1 MMLQGS
7 LPKITHSFDDTI
19 QSYIPIG
26 SHVLHVNGLIGRTL
40 KFEFT
45 GQSHCKSCVGQ
56 FEGELFR
63 MGFCKRC
70 FFESPFAGDYIVSPE
85 KSTAHLGQ
93 ADRDLSVESEIQL
106 KPHTVYLADSGGVK
120 VGVTRG
126 ESPWH
131 RWMDQGASEG
141 LAIARTNNR
150 YEAGVIEVALKQHF
164 ADKTF
169 WKPMLSG
176 QRAPNSLKEAAQKAR
191 AHWPKEMDPFWL
203 EDGESR
209 VLNFDMPE
217 SLPQLTRFKLKAG
230 DVLEAKLIGV
240 RGQYLVFEDG
250 RCWSTRAQ
258 EGMIVNVSVS

>member
-1 MMLQGS
+1 MKLQGS
-7 LPKITHSFDDTI
+7 LPKISHSYAERI
-19 QSYIPIG
+19 QSYISLG
-26 SHVLHVNGLIGRTL
+26 GHVLHVNDLIGRTL
-40 KFEFT
+40 RIEFT
-45 GQSHCKSCVGQ
+45 GQSHCKSCDGQ

-93 ADRDLSVESEIQL
+93 ADRDLSVERDIQL
-106 KPHTVYLADSGGVK
+106 KPHTVYLADSGGIK

-126 ESPWH
+126 EEPWH

-141 LAIARTNNR
+141 LAIARTDNR
-150 YEAGVIEVALKQHF
+150 YEAGVIEVALKGHF

-176 QRAPNSLKEAAQKAR
+176 QRASQTLAEAAALAQQHVPA
-191 AHWPKEMDPFWL
+191 EMTKFWL
-203 EDGESR
+203 PDGPSR
-209 VLNFDMPE
+209 VLQFDMPE
-217 SLPQLTRFKLKAG
+217 TMPPLTRYKLKSG
-230 DVLEAKLIGV
+230 EVLEAKLLGV

-258 EGMIVNVSVS
+258 EGMIVDVEIC